1 VKQHNEKLE
10 ALEELDKDPTVWL
23 DTRCRSGAK
32 SFKGICVMKEAPVTV
47 ALHNN
52 ISQGLSKLRDRL
64 LEQRGRK

>member
-1 VKQHNEKLE
+1 MKQHNEKLE

-23 DTRCRSGAK
+23 DTRCRSGTK
-32 SFKGICVMKEAPVTV
+32 LVKGTCVVKEAPVTV
-47 ALHNN
+47 ALHKN